1 MSMNNVAS
9 GTILVSRFVKVSGVG
24 TVAQQSIA
32 GAVCI
37 GISQDGGR
45 AAPLPANTADPVEAA
60 QSGESLD
67 VIRPGEGR
75 EPMLLI
81 AATLS
86 AGDELMSDANGKGV
100 AATTTKYV
108 CAIAL
113 ESGVSGECIRVR
125 PVLYQK
131 P

>member
-1 MSMNNVAS
+1 MSMTNVAS
-9 GTILVSRFVKVSGVG
+9 GTILVSRFVKISGVG
-24 TVAQQSIA
+24 TVAQQSTA
-32 GAVCI
+32 GDMCI
-37 GISQDGGR
+37 GIAQDGGR

-67 VIRPGEGR
+67 VICPGEGR
-75 EPMLLI
+75 EPMLVL
-81 AATLS
+81 AATITV
-86 AGDELMSDANGKGV
+86 GDELMSDANGKGV

-108 CAIAL
+108 GAIAL
-113 ESGVSGECIRVR
+113 ESGVSGEAIRVR